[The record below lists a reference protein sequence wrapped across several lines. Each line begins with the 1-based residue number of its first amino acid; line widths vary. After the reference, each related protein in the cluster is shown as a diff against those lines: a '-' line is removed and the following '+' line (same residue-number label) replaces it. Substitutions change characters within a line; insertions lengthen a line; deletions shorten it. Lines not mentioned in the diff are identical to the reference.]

1 MNGGSSPY
9 QQPPFPGAPLNPA
22 PTAGTAAPEAS
33 LNAGMSPTTQT
44 TIVKKTNGGVAIIL
58 FVVGLIVGGVA
69 TYFILSATLI
79 KNQRDVAAQE
89 KTALESRINSLE
101 AQVQQLEQA
110 AAGGNTGGTSTG
122 GTGTAPT
129 VGGITPDAETN
140 DWVVFN
146 NASFHV
152 SFKYP
157 SDYTVREFL
166 NSADLAELE
175 DEQIV
180 YAVGIYKA
188 GDPTPAGMVRVYKT
202 EENDGPTHRNLTLFK
217 WVGTLPTSIDNQPAG
232 AGAVAEVA
240 EKEIILNGV
249 DGFQLT
255 GHESTPNSMEP
266 TPGGATYTGYLFEE
280 TFDSSYL
287 VHGCSTANS
296 QAAIV
301 GCLFS
306 TTVSI
311 K

>member
-1 MNGGSSPY
+1 MGSGTPLNGGSS
-9 QQPPFPGAPLNPA
+9 NVTVPA
-22 PTAGTAAPEAS
+22 
-33 LNAGMSPTTQT
+33 TTQT
-44 TIVKKTNGGVAIIL
+44 TIVKKTNWGVVVIL
-58 FVVGLIVGGVA
+58 FIVGLIVGGVA
-69 TYFILSATLI
+69 TYFVLSATII
-79 KNQRDVAAQE
+79 KNEREAAAQE
-89 KTALESRINSLE
+89 KTALESRINTLE

-110 AAGGNTGGTSTG
+110 AAGTTTGGTSTG

-129 VGGITPDAETN
+129 VGGITPDAQTS

-146 NASFHV
+146 NASFHI

-157 SDYTVREFL
+157 SDYTVREFQS
-166 NSADLAELE
+166 SADLAELE

-188 GDPTPAGMVRVYKT
+188 GDPTPAGMIRVFKT
-202 EENDGPTHRNLTLFK
+202 NQNDGPDHRNVRLFK

-232 AGAVAEVA
+232 AGVSPEVA

-249 DGFQLT
+249 DGFQFT
-255 GHESTPNSMEP
+255 AHESVPNALEP
-266 TPGGATYTGYLFEE
+266 TPGGATYTGYFIEE
-280 TFDSSYL
+280 TFNASYL